1 MKHIKKI
8 ASYSMVGSLGLTIV
22 SALQGCDAPQ
32 DMTAT
37 PNPTTQSSPTAS
49 TTNNPNEQ
57 NNIGNLQSDLKEQN
71 YFLVIEQTGKA
82 PDRYQLAEK
91 HPTEGET
98 RAILK
103 QLDGTEKILSNEEL
117 KALAEA
123 EAKKVEEGTSAL
135 TQPPSA
141 SSGGLGLGEMILASA
156 AGALIG
162 GMIANRLANNSNFQ
176 QNQQANTR
184 PAAQISR
191 QGQTRPAPSN
201 RQPAQPRSGF
211 FNGNR
216 GSGSSAG
223 GAASSFGG

>member
-22 SALQGCDAPQ
+22 SALHGCDAPQ

-37 PNPTTQSSPTAS
+37 PKPAEQTNPA
-49 TTNNPNEQ
+49 NQ
-57 NNIGNLQSDLKEQN
+57 NNIENLQGDLKEQN
-71 YFLVIEQTGKA
+71 YFLVIEQTGKD

-91 HPTEGET
+91 HPTDGET

-103 QLDGTEKILSNEEL
+103 QLDGTEKILSNAEL

-123 EAKKVEEGTSAL
+123 EAKKVEDGTSAL
-135 TQPPSA
+135 TQEPSA

-191 QGQTRPAPSN
+191 QGQNRPAPSN

-211 FNGNR
+211 FNGNT
-216 GSGSSAG
+216 GSGSAAG
-223 GAASSFGG
+223 GAANSFGG